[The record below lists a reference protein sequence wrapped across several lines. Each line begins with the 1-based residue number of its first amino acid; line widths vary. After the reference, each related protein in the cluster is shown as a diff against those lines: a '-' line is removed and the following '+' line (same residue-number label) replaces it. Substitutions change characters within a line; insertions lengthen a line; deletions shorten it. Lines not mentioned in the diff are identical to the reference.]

1 MTSKPDDAAVSAW
14 IALSR
19 AQRIAFRRVEE
30 RLKAEKLPPLAW
42 YDALWELEKA
52 GEGGLRPFELERA
65 LLFEQYNLSRL
76 ADRLVKAGL
85 IERQACQDDARG
97 QMLKITAAG
106 RELRKRMWKV
116 YALAIHQA
124 VGRRL
129 SAGEADALAALLS
142 KLE

>member
-1 MTSKPDDAAVSAW
+1 MTDKSDDTIVSAW

-30 RLKAEKLPPLAW
+30 RLKVEKLPPLAW

-52 GEGGLRPFELERA
+52 GQKGLRPFALEHA
-65 LLFEQYNLSRL
+65 MLFEQYNLSRL

-85 IERQACQDDARG
+85 IERQACHDDARG

-106 RELRKRMWKV
+106 RALRARMWETYARAIEEAVGKRLTSREAESLTALLRK
-116 YALAIHQA
+116 
-124 VGRRL
+124 
-129 SAGEADALAALLS
+129 
-142 KLE
+142 LE